1 MCRCVSAVHKAT
13 FRLPKSH
20 AWTEPCACTLCICRE
35 SLGVCTPK
43 LGIAASQ
50 SRSMFPPLK
59 VHGAN
64 QCATFLFHLPFF
76 FPVLGGTESD
86 QKLMSGDAIF
96 GINPRVADFPMV
108 NHGTFIPYFLSNHSF
123 LLAPPSSLLPLP
135 LSFSLFLSPPTWEGF
150 LSLSV
155 LVLQC
160 LSSCS
165 L

>member
-1 MCRCVSAVHKAT
+1 MWVCSRVSYSWRSNPMCRCVSAVHKAT

-96 GINPRVADFPMV
+96 GIIRESR
-108 NHGTFIPYFLSNHSF
+108 IFLWSITEHSFLPSSSHPSF
-123 LLAPPSSLLPLP
+123 LLASRSFLLPLP
-135 LSFSLFLSPPTWEGF
+135 LSF
-150 LSLSV
+150 
-155 LVLQC
+155 
-160 LSSCS
+160 
-165 L
+165 